1 MKIQQIV
8 DNVQN
13 STLNI
18 PSFQRGYVWPDKNIA
33 ALMDSLYRGY
43 PIGIITTWKQPD
55 ANSLAVDMVV
65 DGQQRIASIYACY
78 KDTAPPTYREWD
90 RKPRTGLHFHI
101 LKQEFDFSDLR
112 RRRDDPMW
120 VKVSDLFGPPDDP
133 ATRAW
138 RTQIKNSASYNE
150 DQQDLYD
157 ERINRVKN
165 IKERDIAF
173 DQIESERSTDEVVE
187 MFDRINS
194 RATSLKR
201 EELEIARMSTKW
213 TDVKEHIRSER
224 DHWKLSIIQG
234 AMQEAAII
242 RSMHASYA
250 GGYQREGLRTATAH
264 DLEQAL
270 GATAR
275 CNEVIVT
282 LLRDELGMYDTR
294 AIKSVLA
301 FPALTRYLRVK
312 GQLSTTADEA
322 KALAY
327 VLVSNAWNIYRSFT
341 DTMIDADVKALQ
353 REHPWDELE
362 ALMTTR
368 LGKPTVNPQM
378 FSMTRG
384 SPSRYYTLFHAVA
397 MRSEVRDWDSLK
409 RLRNFSHNGLQQHH
423 IFPRV
428 HLQTKYGGDKAGK
441 KLIED
446 IGNIAIVSEDTNLRI
461 GDTPPEVYLKEI
473 DDKDPKLL
481 GEHCI
486 TRNRTLWNIDR
497 YREFLEER
505 RGLLATAAQELV
517 DTLLA
522 GKLPRHS

>member
-8 DNVQN
+8 DNIKN

-33 ALMDSLYRGY
+33 ALMDSLYLGY

-55 ANSLAVDMVV
+55 GNSLAVDMVV
-65 DGQQRIASIYACY
+65 DGQQRLASIYACY
-78 KDTAPPTYREWD
+78 KDTAPPTYEESD

-101 LKQEFDFSDLR
+101 LDQEFDFQASRER
-112 RRRDDPMW
+112 RGDPMW

-133 ATRAW
+133 GTRAW
-138 RTQIKNSASYNE
+138 RIQIKNSSSYNE
-150 DQQDLYD
+150 DEQDLYD

-194 RATSLKR
+194 RSTSLKR

-213 TDVKEHIRSER
+213 PDVKERIRAER
-224 DHWKLSIIQG
+224 DRWKPSIIQG
-234 AMQEAAII
+234 AMQDAAII

-250 GGYQREGLRTATAH
+250 GGYHREGLKKATVN

-270 GATAR
+270 AATAR
-275 CNEVIVT
+275 CNEVIVR
-282 LLRDELGMYDTR
+282 LLRHELGMYDAR

-312 GQLSTTADEA
+312 ETFSTTSDEA

-327 VLVSNAWNIYRSFT
+327 VLISNAWNIYRSFT

-378 FSMTRG
+378 FHMTRG

-397 MRSEVRDWDSLK
+397 MRSEVRDWGSLQ
-409 RLRNFSHNGLQQHH
+409 RLRTFSHSDLQQHH

-428 HLQTKYGGDKAGK
+428 HLQTKYGGDKASK

-446 IGNIAIVSEDTNLRI
+446 IGNIAIVSQDTNLRI
-461 GDTPPEVYLKEI
+461 GDTPPEVYLREI

-481 GEHCI
+481 EEHCI

-497 YREFLEER
+497 YPEFLEER
-505 RGLLATAAQELV
+505 RGLLATAAQDLV
-517 DTLLA
+517 DNLMA
-522 GKLPRHS
+522 GKLPHHS

>member
-13 STLNI
+13 KTLNI

-43 PIGIITTWKQPD
+43 PIGIITTWKQP
-55 ANSLAVDMVV
+55 SLAMDMAVDMIV

-78 KDTAPPTYREWD
+78 KDSTPPTYGESD
-90 RKPRTGLHFHI
+90 RKPRIGLHFHI
-101 LKQEFDFSDLR
+101 LSQEFDFPVPR
-112 RRRDDPMW
+112 ERRDDPMW
-120 VKVSDLFGPPDDP
+120 VKVSDLFGPLDDLT
-133 ATRAW
+133 TRAW
-138 RTQIKNSASYNE
+138 RTQIRQSSSYSE

-173 DQIESERSTDEVVE
+173 DPIDSERSTDEVVE

-201 EELEIARMSTKW
+201 EDLEIARMSTKW
-213 TDVKEHIRSER
+213 PDVKERIIAER
-224 DHWKLSIIQG
+224 DRWKPSMIQG

-242 RSMHASYA
+242 RSMHASYT
-250 GGYQREGLRTATAH
+250 GGYQREGLKTATAN

-275 CNEVIVT
+275 CNEVIVK
-282 LLRDELGMYDTR
+282 LLRDELGLYDAR

-312 GQLSTTADEA
+312 EKFSTAADEA

-353 REHPWDELE
+353 RENGWDELE
-362 ALMTTR
+362 ALTTNR
-368 LGKPTVNPQM
+368 LDKPTVSAQM
-378 FSMTRG
+378 FRMTRG

-397 MRSEVRDWDSLK
+397 MRSEVRDWDSLQK
-409 RLRNFSHNGLQQHH
+409 LRNFSQEDLQQHH
-423 IFPRV
+423 IFPRI
-428 HLQTKYGGDKAGK
+428 HLLTKYGGDKAGK

-446 IGNIAIVSEDTNLRI
+446 IGNIAIISQDTNLRI
-461 GDTPPEVYLKEI
+461 RDTPPEVYLKEI

-481 GEHCI
+481 EEHCI
-486 TRNRTLWNIDR
+486 TRNRTLWNIDQ
-497 YREFLEER
+497 YPEFLEER
-505 RGLLATAAQELV
+505 RRLLATAAQDLV
-517 DTLLA
+517 DNLMA
-522 GKLPRHS
+522 GKLPHH